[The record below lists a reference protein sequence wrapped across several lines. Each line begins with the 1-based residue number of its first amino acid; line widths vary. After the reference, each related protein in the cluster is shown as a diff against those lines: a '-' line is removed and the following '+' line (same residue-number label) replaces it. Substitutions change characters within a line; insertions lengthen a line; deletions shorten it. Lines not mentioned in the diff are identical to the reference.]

1 MSSGLSAM
9 YGDATGG
16 IISVT
21 SKGPS
26 NQLFG
31 GAEIVSSHL
40 FDDYNY
46 GLVGFSLSG
55 PIYRRLKRMDLKVE
69 RFWVIS

>member
-26 NQLFG
+26 NQLYG
-31 GAEIVSSHL
+31 GAEVVSSHM

-46 GLVGFSLSG
+46 GLLGFG
-55 PIYRRLKRMDLKVE
+55 FMTNI
-69 RFWVIS
+69 